1 MLPHT
6 ISLSAKRRCFLEA
19 GKSQPRGGGTR
30 GARALAGVGLP
41 AFLFLSC
48 PLLSAAPHPLLKA
61 FAPRTRVWLWGRG
74 SRREGGAKEGAITL
88 LVSLNDG
95 SPVSVHRFLA
105 PSYVH
110 KFLCMGEL
118 IVPHCLQRKGPLTS
132 EEGTQVFCLLRQISL
147 QPKRASNLLC
157 SRGWP

>member
-1 MLPHT
+1 MPSLSAPPKLENQAHACARDSVLPHT

-48 PLLSAAPHPLLKA
+48 PLLSAAPHPPAKSPVPLRQEGT
-61 FAPRTRVWLWGRG
+61 FDCGGGAPVG
-74 SRREGGAKEGAITL
+74 REGGAKEGAVTL

-95 SPVSVHRFLA
+95 SPGSVHRFLA
-105 PSYVH
+105 LSYVH
-110 KFLCMGEL
+110 KFLSVRRVTLPFVWG
-118 IVPHCLQRKGPLTS
+118 S
-132 EEGTQVFCLLRQISL
+132 
-147 QPKRASNLLC
+147 
-157 SRGWP
+157 